1 MLNKPIK
8 FKMMAM
14 LSMALIFW
22 LSGVSLFA
30 QNKQANSAE
39 PEKKQVPSAQP
50 KVSLSNHQQKVVK
63 QDAATMKKVAMEQ
76 KRKDEQAAEAKKQN
90 LAKKNAKETKK
101 SKQTQSTSAIAPVK
115 ATQPLTANNEAT
127 SANVQKD
134 WEVKKAKLIQSL
146 KDKNFS
152 QQEIDKAIS
161 KVERDMNNSMNKTK

>member
-1 MLNKPIK
+1 
-8 FKMMAM
+8 MMAM
-14 LSMALIFW
+14 LSMALVFW

-90 LAKKNAKETKK
+90 LAKENAKETKK

-115 ATQPLTANNEAT
+115 ATQSLTANNEAT